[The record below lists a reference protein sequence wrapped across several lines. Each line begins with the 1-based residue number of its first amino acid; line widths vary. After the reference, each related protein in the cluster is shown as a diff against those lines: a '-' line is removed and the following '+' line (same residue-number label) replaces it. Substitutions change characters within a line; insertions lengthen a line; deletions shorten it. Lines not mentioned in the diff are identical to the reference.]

1 MKATERRQRILQRI
15 VEKGSAQI
23 EDLVTFF
30 EVSRMTA
37 HRDLD
42 ALEQLGL
49 VRRVRG
55 GATAK
60 ASSLVESSYRYRSH
74 VGHPSK
80 SAIARAAVLHV
91 EPGQAVILDDST
103 TVLSLA
109 EHLPPIRPLTV
120 ITNGLGA
127 IERLRD
133 IPGIDLVS
141 LGGQFNARYNAF
153 FGLLCEEALAALRA
167 NILFVSTSAV
177 MGSSAY
183 HQDPQVVTAKRA
195 MMRAAERRILLV
207 DHAKFSA
214 TALHRLADL
223 SEFDLVIT
231 DFGLQASQLSALRES
246 GIPVE
251 IAEPAAPR
259 PEPDEREDESLFV
272 RESAPVFGS

>member
-1 MKATERRQRILQRI
+1 MKASERRQQILQRV
-15 VEKGSAQI
+15 VETGSVQI

-37 HRDLD
+37 HRDLE
-42 ALEQLGL
+42 ALEDLGL

-60 ASSLVESSYRYRSH
+60 ASSLVESSYRYRTN

-80 SAIARAAVLHV
+80 STIARAALQHV
-91 EPGQAVILDDST
+91 EPGQALILDDST
-103 TVLSLA
+103 TVLELA
-109 EHLPPIRPLTV
+109 EHLSSIRPLTV

-133 IPGIDLVS
+133 IPGVDLVS

-153 FGLLCEEALAALRA
+153 FGLLCEEALAGLRA
-167 NILFVSTSAV
+167 NVLFVSTSAV

-195 MMRAAERRILLV
+195 MMKAAEKRILLV
-207 DHAKFSA
+207 DHAKFGA
-214 TALHRLADL
+214 TALHRLAEL

-231 DFGLQASQLSALRES
+231 DSGLVSAQKSALHEA
-246 GIPVE
+246 GAVLEVADPGDLQNE
-251 IAEPAAPR
+251 NAPAAGVP
-259 PEPDEREDESLFV
+259 
-272 RESAPVFGS
+272 AAC